1 MQRKEWEIKLSTI
14 DPKRLVFIDESGVS
28 INMTRYFGR
37 IIGGQR
43 LVDSVPGGQWNI
55 TSIVASIRLD
65 GDMRAMTIKGPF
77 DASSF
82 EVYVKQIL
90 CPSLREGDIVIMDNL
105 RCHKTEKVAEA
116 INAMKA
122 ELWFLPPYSPDLNP
136 IENMWSKTKSN
147 LRKLKART
155 QRMLNQAITCS
166 LKLVTTEDCSGWF
179 AGCGY

>member
-1 MQRKEWEIKLSTI
+1 
-14 DPKRLVFIDESGVS
+14 
-28 INMTRYFGR
+28 MTRLFGR

-43 LVDSVPGGQWNI
+43 LVDTVPGGQWNI

-65 GDMRAMTIKGPF
+65 GEIQAMTIKGPF

-82 EVYVKQIL
+82 EVYVKRIL

-105 RCHKTEKVAEA
+105 RCHKTDNVYEA
-116 INAMKA
+116 ITAMNA
-122 ELWFLPPYSPDLNP
+122 ELWFLPPYSPDFNP
-136 IENMWSKTKSN
+136 IENMWSKVKSN

-155 QRMLNQAITCS
+155 KRLLNRAITDS
-166 LKLVTTEDCSGWF
+166 LELVSAEDCSGWF